1 MIHNLQLYKCSST
14 SFKRFQNHE
23 NMVNNFSHLV
33 QFKVFN
39 VCECRRLQTRMFM
52 SKNLSTSL
60 ENLQLMSHMA
70 KPLFYL
76 SVFFLQLCDQFRQD
90 SKLLFF
96 SSSFDEIVLYQ
107 KKKKA
112 QKKISNMNL
121 YINIP
126 DKIFITSVYT
136 VLHHTFFVC
145 IDQQEDLIVLLRSH
159 CPALLR

>member
-1 MIHNLQLYKCSST
+1 
-14 SFKRFQNHE
+14 
-23 NMVNNFSHLV
+23 
-33 QFKVFN
+33 
-39 VCECRRLQTRMFM
+39 
-52 SKNLSTSL
+52 
-60 ENLQLMSHMA
+60 MA